1 MPGGLSLRALV
12 DEPGLGLTPLDD
24 AGLDVVVRGAHS
36 IEIADAA
43 RWLRPGSLMLTTGLR
58 LASAGPE
65 DPGWDALAESLAAAR
80 IAAVLFGTGVVFD
93 EVPSGLRRAAR
104 THGIPVLAVAP
115 EVPFARIE
123 EAVTRGVLA
132 GETYLLRRTVWLQDD
147 LLGALVSTDPT
158 GTLMVRLGALAR
170 GAAALFDAS
179 GRTVSATG
187 AAPFRLIADE
197 LTRAGPAFT
206 VGRWEVRHRSLR
218 IGPADYDLVIA
229 SREPRVLD
237 DLGEDLLRTAARVLA
252 AANSVRV
259 LTADQERREAGRL
272 LSELLAGLPA
282 SRVRQTW
289 ERLRAFGF
297 RPGESLR
304 MVRWDAPEPPRP
316 GHDRRAAGEDPAR
329 LLVLEDPDPGEAGIS
344 ASALLVDDGPGARW
358 LDSAATSGAVGA
370 SGPFTDLTGCPER
383 AEEAGTAHRIAG
395 RGSGPAG
402 TGAGGGA
409 LVRLDEVD
417 YATWLSATRDGDPRA
432 ADRFERQF
440 GELVRAPDLL
450 ATVVAYLGCDQDVR
464 AAGRR
469 LVVHPNTVRYRL
481 RKVEALLDARIGA
494 AATVANLYLAFRDE
508 VERARAGEL
517 GPSPTGTTAAAGR
530 GRSARG

>member
-1 MPGGLSLRALV
+1 MSGGLTLRGLV
-12 DEPGLGLTPLDD
+12 AEPGLGLTPLDD
-24 AGLDVVVRGAHS
+24 AELDVALRGAHS

-58 LASAGPE
+58 LASAGPD
-65 DPGWDALAESLAAAR
+65 DPGWDALAASLAGARVAAL
-80 IAAVLFGTGVVFD
+80 LFGTGVVFD

-104 THGIPVLAVAP
+104 SHGIPVIAVAP
-115 EVPFARIE
+115 EVPFVRIE

-132 GETYLLRRTVWLQDD
+132 GESYLLRRTVWLQDD

-197 LTRAGPAFT
+197 LAHAGSAFT
-206 VGRWEVRHRSLR
+206 VGRWEVRRRPLR
-218 IGPADYDLVIA
+218 IGPSDYDLVIA

-237 DLGEDLLRTAARVLA
+237 DLGDDLLRTAAGVLA

-259 LTADQERREAGRL
+259 LTADQERLEAGRL
-272 LSELLAGLPA
+272 LSALLAGLPP

-304 MVRWDAPEPPRP
+304 MIRWDAPEPSRP
-316 GHDRRAAGEDPAR
+316 GRSHRAAEAPAR
-329 LLVLEDPDPGEAGIS
+329 LLVREDPDPGVPGIS
-344 ASALLVDDGPGARW
+344 ATALLADDGPGARW
-358 LDSAATSGAVGA
+358 LDSAATTGAAGA
-370 SGPFTDLTGCPER
+370 SGPFTDLTTCPER
-383 AEEAGTAHRIAG
+383 AEEAGTAHRLARR
-395 RGSGPAG
+395 RGAP
-402 TGAGGGA
+402 
-409 LVRLDEVD
+409 VRLDEID

-432 ADRFERQF
+432 TDRFERQF
-440 GELVRAPDLL
+440 GELARSPDLL
-450 ATVVAYLGCDQDVR
+450 ATAVTYLACDQDVR

-469 LVVHPNTVRYRL
+469 LVIHPNTVRYRL
-481 RKVEALLDARIGA
+481 RKVEALLGARIGA
-494 AATVANLYLAFRDE
+494 AATVANLYLAFHE
-508 VERARAGEL
+508 EIERARD
-517 GPSPTGTTAAAGR
+517 PAAADR
-530 GRSARG
+530 

>member
-1 MPGGLSLRALV
+1 MPAAGPGELTLRRLV
-12 DEPGLGLTPLDD
+12 GEPALGLTPLDD
-24 AGLDVVVRGAHS
+24 ADLGVTVRGAHS

-43 RWLRPGSLMLTTGLR
+43 RWLRPGTLMLTTGLR

-65 DPGWDALAESLAAAR
+65 DPGWDALAASLAEAR

-93 EVPSGLRRAAR
+93 GVPAGLRRAAR
-104 THGIPVLAVAP
+104 RHGVPVIAVAP

-158 GTLMVRLGALAR
+158 GTLLVRLGALAR
-170 GAAALFDAS
+170 GAAGLFDSS

-187 AAPFRLIADE
+187 AAPFRLIADA
-197 LTRAGPAFT
+197 LADPAPAFT
-206 VGRWEVRHRSLR
+206 VGRWEVRRRGLR
-218 IGPADYDLVIA
+218 IGPSDYELVVA

-252 AANSVRV
+252 AADSVRV
-259 LTADQERREAGRL
+259 LTADQERVEAGRVL
-272 LSELLAGLPA
+272 TTLLAGLQP

-289 ERLRAFGF
+289 ERLRTFGF
-297 RPGESLR
+297 RPGEPLR
-304 MVRWDAPEPPRP
+304 MVRWAAPEPARPRQDHRAGP
-316 GHDRRAAGEDPAR
+316 GGEAAR
-329 LLVLEDPDPGEAGIS
+329 LLVLEDPDPGTAGMR
-344 ASALLVDDGPGARW
+344 ASVLLADDGPGARW
-358 LDSAATSGAVGA
+358 LESVATGGTVGT
-370 SGPFTDLTGCPER
+370 SGPFTDLTACPER
-383 AEEAGTAHRIAG
+383 AEEAGTAFRVAHR
-395 RGSGPAG
+395 RG
-402 TGAGGGA
+402 T

-440 GELVRAPDLL
+440 GELARIPELV
-450 ATVVAYLGCDQDVR
+450 ATVVAYLACDQDV
-464 AAGRR
+464 GRTGR
-469 LVVHPNTVRYRL
+469 GLVVHPNTVRYRL
-481 RKVEALLDARIGA
+481 RKVEALLGRPVGA

-508 VERARAGEL
+508 VDRARADGI
-517 GPSPTGTTAAAGR
+517 AAQPVADR
-530 GRSARG
+530 

>member
-1 MPGGLSLRALV
+1 MPGDLTLRQLV
-12 DEPGLGLTPLDD
+12 EEPGLGLTPLDD
-24 AGLDVVVRGAHS
+24 TGVDDTGLGDTGLDVPVRGAHS

-43 RWLRPGSLMLTTGLR
+43 RWLRPGTVMLTTGLR
-58 LASAGPE
+58 LASAGPD
-65 DPGWDALAESLAAAR
+65 DPGWDALVASLAGAR
-80 IAAVLFGTGVVFD
+80 VAGVLFGTGVVFD

-104 THGIPVLAVAP
+104 LHGVPLVAVAP
-115 EVPFARIE
+115 EIPFTRIE

-187 AAPFRLIADE
+187 AAPLRLIADE
-197 LTRAGPAFT
+197 LADPAPAFT
-206 VGRWEVRHRSLR
+206 VGRWEVRHRPLR
-218 IGPADYDLVIA
+218 IGPSDYHLVIA
-229 SREPRVLD
+229 SREPRVLE

-259 LTADQERREAGRL
+259 LTADQERLEAGRL
-272 LSELLAGLPA
+272 LTTLLAGLPS
-282 SRVRQTW
+282 SRVRQSW
-289 ERLRAFGF
+289 ERLRTFGF
-297 RPGESLR
+297 RPGEQLR
-304 MVRWDAPEPPRP
+304 MVRWDAPEPSRP
-316 GHDRRAAGEDPAR
+316 GYDHRAAGAAEDPAR
-329 LLVLEDPDPGEAGIS
+329 LLVLEDPEPGVPGIS
-344 ASALLVDDGPGARW
+344 ATALLVDDAPGTRW
-358 LDSAATSGAVGA
+358 LDSAAASGAVGV
-370 SGPFTDLTGCPER
+370 SGPFTDLTTCPER
-383 AEEAGTAHRIAG
+383 ADEAGTAYRIA
-395 RGSGPAG
+395 RRR
-402 TGAGGGA
+402 GA

-432 ADRFERQF
+432 AERFERQF
-440 GELVRAPDLL
+440 GELTRSPDLL
-450 ATVVAYLGCDQDVR
+450 ATVVAYLASGQDVG

-481 RKVEALLDARIGA
+481 RKVETLLGSPVGA

-508 VERARAGEL
+508 IERSRAG
-517 GPSPTGTTAAAGR
+517 A
-530 GRSARG
+530 